1 MCESFMAGG
10 WKKVKKIIDWKV
22 PILTIKLW

>member
-1 MCESFMAGG
+1 MAGG